1 MEYQVYENECNKIRE
16 TNAGLLELFEKN
28 LAAQGLSGRTIRRHM
43 SNADIY
49 INDFL
54 LHDDIHPMEN
64 GVHMLNGYLGDFFIR
79 KDLSSTPGAIRTAAA
94 SIKKFYRCMLEHGKI
109 KKEDYDRLCW
119 EIHDE
124 MELWQEECA
133 AFNAC
138 EGE

>member
-1 MEYQVYENECNKIRE
+1 MEAQVHKNKCNKIRE
-16 TNAGLLELFEKN
+16 INAVLLELFEKD
-28 LAAQGLSGRTIRRHM
+28 LTAQGLSERTTRRHM
-43 SNADIY
+43 FNADIY

-54 LHDDIHPMEN
+54 LHYDIYLMED
-64 GVHMLNGYLGDFFIR
+64 GVHMLGGYLGDFFIR
-79 KDLSSTPGAIRTAAA
+79 KDLSSTPGTIRTAAA
-94 SIKKFYRCMLEHGKI
+94 SIKKFYQCMLEHGKI